1 MITLEQALEKAGRRF
16 DEVAADNLV
25 SVEDMLRHHG
35 ATDEEVSIELARL
48 RAQHRADRQHL
59 LAAITAV
66 FYSWR
71 ADAPIWEAPASAWL
85 H

>member
-1 MITLEQALEKAGRRF
+1 MTLDEVLEKAGRRF
-16 DEVAADNLV
+16 DEIAASNLV
-25 SVEDMLRHHG
+25 NTEEMLRHHN
-35 ATDEEVSIELARL
+35 ASSEEIDLELTRL
-48 RAQHRADRQHL
+48 RAQHAEDRQHL

-71 ADAPIWEAPASAWL
+71 ADAPIWKAPASTWL